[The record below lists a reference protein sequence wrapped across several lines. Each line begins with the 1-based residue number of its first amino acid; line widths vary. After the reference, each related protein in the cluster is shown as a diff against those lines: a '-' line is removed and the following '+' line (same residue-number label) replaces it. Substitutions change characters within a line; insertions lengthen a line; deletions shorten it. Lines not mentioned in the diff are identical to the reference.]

1 MKNRLKINPFFY
13 TAIILLALL
22 IVLLACAIGMFYYVF
37 AIPEPEGLSLA
48 SWPDTFTDNFSLWI
62 NYENENI
69 SVQQIGLERLDEYGL
84 WVQIL
89 DEGGN
94 ETFSHNK
101 PAHYPEK
108 YSMSELLSL
117 SKSEYQNGYTVFVD
131 HFETADKMLNYI
143 IGFPY
148 SIGKSTL
155 YYNGENVARLSPFAK
170 NIILFAICI
179 IVLSAFIYSFWLSR
193 RLSVIIDSI
202 SNVAKHSYKPIKEK
216 GIFGK
221 IYSSLNKMDTEIRNS
236 AKIQAQTDQ
245 TRKEWISNIT
255 HDIKTP
261 LSPIKGYAE
270 LLADKNGLDEQTIH
284 NYGKIILKN
293 ANHIE
298 NLINDLKITYQL
310 EAGALPYTP
319 QKIKLIRFLKEL
331 IIDIL
336 NDPAFSNRIIDFESN
351 IQETFAELDPNLFY
365 RAVQNIVINALVHNP
380 PDTKIIISVNKVEK
394 KGLIISICDNGKGMS
409 EKELS
414 NLWSRYYRGTSTQ
427 EKPEGSG
434 LGLAIAKQIIV
445 MHGGDITVKS
455 SPKMGTEFIIML
467 PIDN

>member
-1 MKNRLKINPFFY
+1 M
-13 TAIILLALL
+13 
-22 IVLLACAIGMFYYVF
+22 
-37 AIPEPEGLSLA
+37 
-48 SWPDTFTDNFSLWI
+48 
-62 NYENENI
+62 
-69 SVQQIGLERLDEYGL
+69 
-84 WVQIL
+84 
-89 DEGGN
+89 
-94 ETFSHNK
+94 
-101 PAHYPEK
+101 
-108 YSMSELLSL
+108 
-117 SKSEYQNGYTVFVD
+117 
-131 HFETADKMLNYI
+131 
-143 IGFPY
+143 
-148 SIGKSTL
+148 
-155 YYNGENVARLSPFAK
+155 
-170 NIILFAICI
+170 
-179 IVLSAFIYSFWLSR
+179 
-193 RLSVIIDSI
+193 
-202 SNVAKHSYKPIKEK
+202 
-216 GIFGK
+216 
-221 IYSSLNKMDTEIRNS
+221 
-236 AKIQAQTDQ
+236 
-245 TRKEWISNIT
+245 
-255 HDIKTP
+255 
-261 LSPIKGYAE
+261 
-270 LLADKNGLDEQTIH
+270 
-284 NYGKIILKN
+284 
-293 ANHIE
+293 
-298 NLINDLKITYQL
+298 INDLKITYQL

-434 LGLAIAKQIIV
+434 LGLAIAKQIIL